1 MKKVIFL
8 AGLFLISFN
17 SFAGVCANG
26 SLTGAYNINHL
37 HVASG
42 GSDHEVGRFNF
53 NGKGAATYSGVN
65 SDGGYIDFQ
74 AGSGTYSV
82 SSACIATGTLNLHN
96 GRTKV
101 TYWLYLDR
109 MDNVPAT
116 RVAYHGNIVY
126 KATRVGESPSSGSGT
141 LDRVVGK
148 F

>member
-8 AGLFLISFN
+8 AGLFLISYN

-26 SLTGAYNINHL
+26 SLKGAYNINHL

-82 SSACIATGTLNLHN
+82 SSACIATGTLNLDD
-96 GRTKV
+96 GAKV

-116 RVAYHGNIVY
+116 RFAYHGNIVY
-126 KATRVGESPSSGSGT
+126 NRIREGDSPQSGSGT
-141 LDRVVGK
+141 LDRVVEK
-148 F
+148 Y